1 MMSGMASL
9 RTGDVVEVRPA
20 AEIMATLDENASL
33 GGLPFMPEMLEHVG
47 KRYRVSHRVEKIC
60 DTAGKVP
67 GGPSSSRRM
76 RRTVFLEDLRCDG
89 SGHDGCQAGCRMYW
103 REEWLRPVGDAEAE
117 SRSIAEASNEELAA
131 RARGA
136 TRWFAGGHGITN
148 DRYRCQ
154 ATEAPAASEALRP
167 ADPRQYVREITGGNA
182 TALHVASVLGA
193 TGVERTLTSLRLLA
207 ARLVSGIR
215 RKPAAEAARTNGA
228 RPSSN
233 AIRPGDR
240 VRVRPWSEIAATL
253 DAHGRNRGLYFDDR
267 EMTLYCGGTYDVRAR
282 VERFIDDRTGK
293 MIELSTDCLILEG
306 VVCTGEH
313 SKSRLFCPREIYS
326 FWREAWLVRTEGE
339 ESSAAEA

>member
-1 MMSGMASL
+1 MASL
-9 RTGDVVEVRPA
+9 KPGDMVVVRSA

-47 KRYRVSHRVEKIC
+47 KRYRVSRRVAKIC
-60 DTAGKVP
+60 NTAGKVP

-89 SGHDGCQAGCRMYW
+89 SGHDGCQAGCRTYW
-103 REEWLRPVGDAEAE
+103 REEWLRPAADAEAG
-117 SRSIAEASNEELAA
+117 SNGAPQAANQELAA

-136 TRWFAGGHGITN
+136 TRWFAGGDGIVD

-154 ATEAPAASEALRP
+154 ATEAPAASEPLSP
-167 ADPRQYVREITGGNA
+167 ADPRQYVREVTCGNA
-182 TALHVASVLGA
+182 SALHVASVLGS
-193 TGVERTLTSLRLLA
+193 TGAQRALTRLRVLA
-207 ARLVSGIR
+207 AWAASAFGRESASEVA
-215 RKPAAEAARTNGA
+215 PANGA
-228 RPSSN
+228 RPASN

-253 DAHGRNRGLYFDDR
+253 DARGRNRGLYFDDH

-293 MIELSTDCLILEG
+293 MIELSTDCLILDG

-313 SKSRLFCPREIYS
+313 SKCRLFCPREIYS
-326 FWREAWLVRTEGE
+326 FWREDWLVPVEGDDP
-339 ESSAAEA
+339 ATPEA